1 MQAIIAI
8 SATILIMVI
17 MLIGAMVT
25 YKMSGDKDDSS
36 SDE

>member
-17 MLIGAMVT
+17 TLIGAMVV
-25 YKMSGDKDDSS
+25 YKMSGGKGNG
-36 SDE
+36 E